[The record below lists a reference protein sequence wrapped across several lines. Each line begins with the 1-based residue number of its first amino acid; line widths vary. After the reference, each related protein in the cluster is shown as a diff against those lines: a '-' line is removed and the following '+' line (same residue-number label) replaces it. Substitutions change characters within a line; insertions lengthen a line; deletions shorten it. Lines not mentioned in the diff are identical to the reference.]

1 MTDFSKNS
9 IRWFFLTGLGIAAI
23 SALLEILAIFRVEQD
38 WGTLLSIEGLLTI
51 VVYIAFLIFGL
62 IVLFLRLFDSP
73 PLKELAN
80 WPEGLGR
87 MRWLVVAM
95 LVLSV
100 VWFYLYSPWQ
110 AVLTGP
116 WLQLIFSFGL
126 TAWIALL
133 ISPQRG
139 SFSGWGEIIFVFGL
153 FLFPRIV
160 LEMRILFAQ
169 AWVYRLAVLVG
180 YLIVM
185 ILAVLLLSS
194 YDQKLI
200 KDLIVFRNRIGWP
213 RWLLIALALCGPV
226 LFCWLAGTKVYVT
239 NPNIRFLFLLIELFL
254 IAILLNKNEVHLTSL
269 KTLLISAFAL
279 ALISALIQVS
289 LSVTNYPFSIGWSE
303 GDRLY
308 EDSLLFGQ
316 HLYNY
321 SGTIVNPYGSP
332 GSYVLWGLLFL
343 FSGVSIELLRLWDV
357 ILGVAFPILAAWIL
371 ARKIENVY
379 LRLAL
384 ALWLTLFFIVEAPLH
399 PPFMLAAIIVFAF
412 MSSRSFWLR
421 VASITVASIYVGL
434 SRWTWIPVTAGWAI
448 LIDLIL
454 YYPHRIGPFVR
465 RVAPTTFLALAGFV
479 PGLIVGYSSIFSAT
493 ASTTNLT
500 FHQSLL
506 WYRLLPNPTLPLGV
520 LLTAILYSGPLVAI
534 LIWWITSGRW
544 KLDWLQLLAIGIGL
558 AGFFIAGL
566 IVSSKI
572 GGGGDLHNLD
582 MYLMTLVLV
591 FMLGLYNVLR
601 SGNFSAAT
609 WPVGIQIVLCLA
621 ILLPIYS
628 FTSFPR
634 DSAYDPVLNLPGPP
648 ATQQELTD
656 INLHISQASQRGL
669 VLMVDQRQLLTFNY
683 VDKIPFVP
691 DYEKKYM
698 MDQAMGNNA
707 AYFQNYYRDLA
718 NKRFSLIVI
727 EVLRLRRTTGAF
739 SDENNDWVDWVSK
752 PTLCFYQPLAT
763 YDDINVQLL
772 VPRQDVSHCQTY
784 LK

>member
-9 IRWFFLTGLGIAAI
+9 VRWFFLTGLGFAVV
-23 SALLEILAIFRVEQD
+23 SALFEILAIFRVEQD

-51 VVYIAFLIFGL
+51 LFYIAFLILGL
-62 IVLFLRLFDSP
+62 IVFFLCFLDSP
-73 PLKELAN
+73 RLKELAN
-80 WPEGLGR
+80 RAERLGR
-87 MRWLVVAM
+87 IRWLVVAM

-126 TAWIALL
+126 TAWIAAL
-133 ISPQRG
+133 IAPHRSSFRG
-139 SFSGWGEIIFVFGL
+139 WEEFIFSFGL

-160 LEMRILFAQ
+160 LEMRVLFTQ
-169 AWVYRLAVLVG
+169 AWVYRLAVLLG
-180 YLIVM
+180 YLIVLA
-185 ILAVLLLSS
+185 LAVILFSS
-194 YDQKLI
+194 FQQKLLRS
-200 KDLIVFRNRIGWP
+200 LISWRDRIGWP
-213 RWLLIALALCGPV
+213 RWLLIALALGGPV
-226 LFCWLAGTKVYVT
+226 LFFWLAGTKVYVT

-254 IAILLNKNEVHLTSL
+254 IAFLLNKNEVHLTSL
-269 KTLLISAFAL
+269 KTLLISALAL
-279 ALISALIQVS
+279 ALISALIQAS

-308 EDSLLFGQ
+308 EDSLIFGQ

-321 SGTIVNPYGSP
+321 SGTIANPYGSP
-332 GSYVLWGLLFL
+332 GSYVLWGSLFL
-343 FSGVSIELLRLWDV
+343 FRGVSIELLRLWDV
-357 ILGVAFPILAAWIL
+357 ILGIAFPILAAWIL

-379 LRLAL
+379 LRSAFV
-384 ALWLTLFFIVEAPLH
+384 LWLTLFFVVEAPLH

-421 VASITVASIYVGL
+421 AISIAVASIYVGL

-454 YYPHRIGPFVR
+454 YYPHRTGPFIR
-465 RVAPTTFLALAGFV
+465 RIAPTAFLALAGLL
-479 PGLIVGYSSIFSAT
+479 PGLIVGYPSVFSLT
-493 ASTTNLT
+493 ASTNLT

-544 KLDWLQLLAIGIGL
+544 KLDWLQLLAIGVGL

-591 FMLGLYNVLR
+591 FMLGLYNYLR
-601 SGNFSAAT
+601 GDNVSVTT
-609 WPVGIQIVLCLA
+609 WPVWLQISLCLA
-621 ILLPIYS
+621 VLLPIYS
-628 FTSFPR
+628 VTPFPR
-634 DSAYDPVLNLPGPP
+634 GSASDPILNLPSPP
-648 ATQQELTD
+648 VIQQELTD
-656 INLHISQASQRGL
+656 INLHISQASQQGL

-683 VDKIPFVP
+683 VNKIPFVP
-691 DYEKKYM
+691 EYEKKYM

-707 AYFQNYYRDLA
+707 AYFRNYYQDLA

-752 PTLCFYQPLAT
+752 PTLCFYQPLVT

-772 VPRQDVSHCQTY
+772 IPRQDISHCQTY

>member
-1 MTDFSKNS
+1 MTNLSKNS
-9 IRWFFLTGLGIAAI
+9 IRWFFLTGLGFAVV
-23 SALLEILAIFRVEQD
+23 SALFEILAMFRIEQD
-38 WGTLLSIEGLLTI
+38 WGTILSIEGLLTI
-51 VVYIAFLIFGL
+51 VVYIAFFILGL
-62 IVLFLRLFDSP
+62 IILFLRFFASP
-73 PLKELAN
+73 RLKEIVNQFEHLS
-80 WPEGLGR
+80 W
-87 MRWLVVAM
+87 MRWPAVAV
-95 LVLSV
+95 LILSV
-100 VWFYLYSPWQ
+100 IWFYLYSPWQ
-110 AVLTGP
+110 YVLTGP

-126 TAWIALL
+126 TTWIAML
-133 ISPQRG
+133 ISPHRV
-139 SFSGWGEIIFVFGL
+139 SFSGWDEIIFVFGL

-160 LEMRILFAQ
+160 LEMRVLFTQ

-180 YLIVM
+180 YLMV
-185 ILAVLLLSS
+185 LAMAAVIFSS
-194 YDQKLI
+194 FQQKFLQGLI
-200 KDLIVFRNRIGWP
+200 SWRNRMGWS
-213 RWLLIALALCGPV
+213 RWIVIVAALCGPV
-226 LFCWLAGTKVYVT
+226 LFYGLAGTKIYAT
-239 NPNIRFLFLLIELFL
+239 NPNIRFSFLLIELIL
-254 IAILLNKNEVHLTSL
+254 AAILLNKNCDHLISA
-269 KTLLISAFAL
+269 KTLLIGAFVL
-279 ALISALIQVS
+279 ALISALVQAS
-289 LSVTNYPFSIGWSE
+289 LTVTNYPFSIGWSE

-308 EDSLLFGQ
+308 EDSLIFGQ

-332 GSYVLWGLLFL
+332 GSYVLWGSLFL
-343 FSGVSIELLRLWDV
+343 FHGVSIELLRLWDV
-357 ILGVAFPILAAWIL
+357 VLGVVFPALAAWIL
-371 ARKIENVY
+371 ARKIENIY
-379 LRLAL
+379 LRLAFV
-384 ALWLTLFFIVEAPLH
+384 LWLTLFFIVEAPLH

-421 VASITVASIYVGL
+421 VVSIVVASIYVGL

-454 YYPHRIGPFVR
+454 YYPHRTGPFIR
-465 RVAPTTFLALAGFV
+465 RVAPTAFLALAGLL
-479 PGLIVGYSSIFSAT
+479 PGLIVGYRSVFSVT
-493 ASTTNLT
+493 APTTNLT

-534 LIWWITSGRW
+534 LIWWIASGRW
-544 KLDWLQLLAIGIGL
+544 QLDWLQLLAIGIGL

-591 FMLGLYNVLR
+591 FMLGLYNYLR
-601 SGNFSAAT
+601 GDNVSATT
-609 WPVGIQIVLCLA
+609 WPVWLQITLCLA
-621 ILLPIYS
+621 VLLPIYS
-628 FTSFPR
+628 VTPFPR
-634 DSAYDPVLNLPGPP
+634 GSASDPILNLPSPP
-648 ATQQELTD
+648 VTQQELTD
-656 INLHISQASQRGL
+656 INLRISQASQQGL

-683 VDKIPFVP
+683 VNSIPFVP

-707 AYFQNYYRDLA
+707 AYFRNYYQDLA

-727 EVLRLRRTTGAF
+727 EVLRLRRATGAF

-752 PTLCFYQPLAT
+752 PTLCFYQPLVT

-772 VPRQDVSHCQTY
+772 IPRQDISHCQMY

>member
-1 MTDFSKNS
+1 MTDFSKS
-9 IRWFFLTGLGIAAI
+9 SVRWFFVTGLGFAAL
-23 SALLEILAIFRVEQD
+23 SALFEILTIFRIEQD
-38 WGTLLSIEGLLTI
+38 WGTLLSMEGLLTV
-51 VVYIAFLIFGL
+51 VVYIAFLILGL
-62 IVLFLRLFDSP
+62 IVLFLRFFDSAR
-73 PLKELAN
+73 LKELVN
-80 WPEGLGR
+80 QLERLGR
-87 MRWLVVAM
+87 MRWLIVAAFI
-95 LVLSV
+95 LSV

-116 WLQLIFSFGL
+116 WLQLIFSLGL
-126 TAWIALL
+126 TMWIVML
-133 ISPQRG
+133 ISPQRA
-139 SFSGWGEIIFVFGL
+139 SFSGWEEIVFVFAL

-160 LEMRILFAQ
+160 LEMRLLFSQ
-169 AWVYRLAVLVG
+169 AWVYRLAVLFG
-180 YLIVM
+180 YFLVFALAA
-185 ILAVLLLSS
+185 ILFSS
-194 YDQKLI
+194 PQQKSLQGFI
-200 KDLIVFRNRIGWP
+200 TWRNRIGWP
-213 RWLLIALALCGPV
+213 RWLLVALALCGPV
-226 LFCWLAGTKVYVT
+226 LFFGLAGAKVYVT
-239 NPNIRFLFLLIELFL
+239 NPNIRFLFLLIELTL
-254 IAILLNKNEVHLTSL
+254 VAVLLNKNNDHLVSV
-269 KTLLISAFAL
+269 KTLLISAFVL
-279 ALISALIQVS
+279 ALISALIQAS
-289 LSVTNYPFSIGWSE
+289 LTITNYPFSIGWSE

-308 EDSLLFGQ
+308 EDSLIFGQ

-332 GSYVLWGLLFL
+332 GSYVLWGSLFL
-343 FSGVSIELLRLWDV
+343 FPNASIELLRLWDV
-357 ILGVAFPILAAWIL
+357 VLSVVFPALAAWIL

-379 LRLAL
+379 LRLAFV
-384 ALWLTLFFIVEAPLH
+384 LWLTLFFVVEAPLH

-412 MSSRSFWLR
+412 MSFRSFWPR
-421 VASITVASIYVGL
+421 AISIAVASVYVGL

-454 YYPHRIGPFVR
+454 HYPNRTGPLIR
-465 RVAPTTFLALAGFV
+465 RVAPTAFLALAGLL
-479 PGLIVGYSSIFSAT
+479 PGLIVGYPSLFSST
-493 ASTTNLT
+493 ASTNLT

-520 LLTAILYSGPLVAI
+520 LLTAVLYSGPLVAI
-534 LIWWITSGRW
+534 LIWWIASGRW

-591 FMLGLYNVLR
+591 FTLGLYNYLR
-601 SGNFSAAT
+601 VDKASVTT
-609 WPVGIQIVLCLA
+609 WPVWIQTVLCLA

-628 FTSFPR
+628 VTPFPR
-634 DSAYDPVLNLPGPP
+634 GSASDPILNLPSPQV
-648 ATQQELTD
+648 TQQELTD
-656 INLHISQASQRGL
+656 INLHLQQASRQGL

-683 VDKIPFVP
+683 VSRIPFVP

-707 AYFQNYYRDLA
+707 SYFRNYYQDLA

-772 VPRQDVSHCQTY
+772 IPRQDISHCQTY